1 MTDPSNTTPIDAS
14 ITQTP
19 LNVSATDATLTNVG
33 TIDVGT
39 IAATTTTTLPV
50 GNGADETT
58 RRSLFG
64 AGLYQTASIE
74 GTSNAPVAV
83 STPPTVPSV
92 FTQGLMPDKFDG
104 KGFKTWQ
111 KKMLF
116 FLTTLKLDKFIQ
128 EDKP

>member
-19 LNVSATDATLTNVG
+19 LNVSETDAMLTN
-33 TIDVGT
+33 VGT

-50 GNGADETT
+50 GNSADETT

-83 STPPTVPSV
+83 STPPIVPSV

-104 KGFKTWQ
+104 KGFKMWR

-116 FLTTLKLDKFIQ
+116 FRQ
-128 EDKP
+128 H